1 MLVLMP
7 CGWSADEAARA
18 ADPEALAADYGE
30 TPALRDGRVVAVD
43 GSSYFNR
50 PGPRVVDGVE
60 LLAALFH
67 PGRGPGARPP
77 GAVRRLALAVR

>member
-18 ADPEALAADYGE
+18 LDADAFAAAYGE
-30 TPALRDGRVVAVD
+30 TPAVRSGRVVAVN
-43 GSSYFNR
+43 GSAYFNR

-60 LLAALFH
+60 VLAAVFH
-67 PGRGPGARPP
+67 PDAVPGPPP
-77 GAVRRLALAVR
+77 GAVRRPALAVR